1 MGSITEIL
9 NRAKLRVEDMNLP
22 YEGALLPTEALT
34 LLQENPDARLVDVRS
49 QAEWSWVGRIPGAV
63 EIEWQSFP
71 GMQANPNFLE
81 QLSRKVPKESPVM
94 FICRSG
100 VRSNQAERKIQVV
113 IVVFRGGGRWPGY
126 HGYKVKFWGERVKLL
141 QLISRPFY
149 NSRICRK

>member
-49 QAEWSWVGRIPGAV
+49 QAEWSWVGRIPGAI

-100 VRSNQAERKIQVV
+100 VRSNQAAIAASESGYSNCFNILEGFEGEKDSSGHRGIQ
-113 IVVFRGGGRWPGY
+113 GGW
-126 HGYKVKFWGERVKLL
+126 KVAGLPWV
-141 QLISRPFY
+141 QS
-149 NSRICRK
+149 